1 MSVIGKNIKTIRTI
15 KHISQAE
22 FADIFDI
29 SRASIGAY
37 EEGRAEPRLE
47 TIINIANYFS
57 ISIDTLLTKA
67 LSVAEFRE
75 FDITSDREPKEEIPE
90 SDRDLSKEDTPLV
103 KRGSYVEYIV
113 NYQNKDYI
121 NRLPYVRLPD
131 TQHYKSRAFEVQN
144 DAMEVSRKGL
154 LKGDILS
161 CSPISLTDNKKLVKD
176 GVYVIVAEEDIFVR
190 RYDHAD
196 EQLYFRADNPNYETL
211 QIARENIFELW
222 KVMGFYSTVLKP
234 PLFLEERV
242 ALLERKLNDLEQ
254 RFTLDG

>member
-1 MSVIGKNIKTIRTI
+1 MSIIGKNIKTIRTI
-15 KHISQAE
+15 KHISQAD

-37 EEGRAEPRLE
+37 EEGRADPKLE
-47 TIINIANYFS
+47 TIINVANYFS

-67 LSVAEFRE
+67 LSVAELRE
-75 FDITSDREPKEEIPE
+75 FDILDDKKPLEEKSD

-113 NYQNKDYI
+113 NFQNKDYI

-131 TQHYKSRAFEVQN
+131 TQHYKSRAFEVQH
-144 DAMEVSRKGL
+144 DAMEVNRKGL

-161 CSPISLTDNKKLVKD
+161 CSPIALTEKKKLVKD
-176 GVYVIVAEEDIFVR
+176 GVYVVVTEEDIFVR

-211 QIARENIFELW
+211 QIHRENILELW
-222 KVMGFYSTVLKP
+222 KVMGFFSTVLKP
-234 PLFLEERV
+234 PIFLEERV

-254 RFTLDG
+254 RFISD

>member
-1 MSVIGKNIKTIRTI
+1 MSIIGKNIKTIRTI
-15 KHISQAE
+15 KNISQAE

-37 EEGRAEPRLE
+37 EEGRADPKLE

-67 LSVAEFRE
+67 LSVAELRE
-75 FDITSDREPKEEIPE
+75 FDILDDKKPLAEKSD

-131 TQHYKSRAFEVQN
+131 TQHYKSRAFEVQH
-144 DAMEVSRKGL
+144 DAMEVNRKGL

-161 CSPISLTDNKKLVKD
+161 CSPIALSEKKKLVKD
-176 GVYVIVAEEDIFVR
+176 GVYVVVTEEDIFVR

-211 QIARENIFELW
+211 QIQRENILELW
-222 KVMGFYSTVLKP
+222 KVMGFFSTVLKP
-234 PLFLEERV
+234 PIFLEERV

-254 RFTLDG
+254 RFISD